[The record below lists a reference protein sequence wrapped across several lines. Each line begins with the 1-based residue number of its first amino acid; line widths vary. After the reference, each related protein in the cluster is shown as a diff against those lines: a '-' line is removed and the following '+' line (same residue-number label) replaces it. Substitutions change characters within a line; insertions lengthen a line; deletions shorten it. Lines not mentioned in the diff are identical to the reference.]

1 MDKEDVR
8 NILLSLAKG
17 AETYGALAGGTVG
30 TATSAAAGLV
40 VAVASLLK
48 QRTPEE
54 AKQLIYDLAANP
66 ADRVDLSGLDD
77 HVAAI
82 IANRREREEP

>member
-1 MDKEDVR
+1 MNEDVR

-17 AETYGALAGGTVG
+17 AETYGALAGGVVG
-30 TATSAAAGLV
+30 TATSAAAGIV
-40 VAVASLLK
+40 IAAASLLK

-54 AKQLIYDLAANP
+54 VKNLIYDLAADP
-66 ADRVDLSGLDD
+66 ADKVDLTGLDD

-82 IANRREREEP
+82 IANRREREES